1 MLSILKYLI
10 VLYTQKSWAESYIDY
25 SRHAESRFR
34 FFKYKPSHVMSVADV
49 EAPSHL
55 LLAILNVP
63 QQSRFNASQLH
74 VQLRQDGHRA

>member
-1 MLSILKYLI
+1 
-10 VLYTQKSWAESYIDY
+10 
-25 SRHAESRFR
+25 
-34 FFKYKPSHVMSVADV
+34 
-49 EAPSHL
+49 L